1 METLNTDFHLLPV
14 TGEPG
19 FAAHLLLRLA
29 QGSSRSLE
37 TVERGKAANPRS
49 MPTAPPCGRGGSNVA
64 LGLDRYE
71 PLPADLAYGDLLHRA
86 QNLAAL
92 SVAQPAELGQK
103 KATVGLIEL
112 DLLRVWI
119 AEAFGATFLLEAG
132 RDRLAKKWTCACTR
146 SSTPGSAGLS
156 RGKPG
161 HQDFGSWLLG
171 YMRSS
176 LRARVTINRHQLL

>member
-1 METLNTDFHLLPV
+1 MRLISCC
-14 TGEPG
+14 
-19 FAAHLLLRLA
+19 ALR
-29 QGSSRSLE
+29 
-37 TVERGKAANPRS
+37 KAAAGRLKLLSVAKRLIPRS
-49 MPTAPPCGRGGSNVA
+49 MPTAPPCGRGASNVA

-112 DLLRVWI
+112 DLLRVGI

-132 RDRLAKKWTCACTR
+132 RDRLAKKWPCACAR

-176 LRARVTINRHQLL
+176 LRARVTTNRHQLL